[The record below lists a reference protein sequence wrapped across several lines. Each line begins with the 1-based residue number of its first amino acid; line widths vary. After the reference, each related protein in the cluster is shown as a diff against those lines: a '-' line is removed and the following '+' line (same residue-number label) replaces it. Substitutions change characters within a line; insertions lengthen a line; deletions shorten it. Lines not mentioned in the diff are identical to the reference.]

1 MPPSQH
7 GCDASA
13 GVCEPPS
20 TAGSTHTGRSNGSA
34 GTPTLVYVTDPLCS
48 GCWAFEPA
56 WRRLR
61 YHYQDVVT
69 VRIVY
74 GGLLAGWEG
83 FSDPAAGIAAPA
95 DVAAHWQQVAAR
107 SGQPIDPQVWLTDPP
122 SSSYPA
128 SKAAHIVRMLDPAAE
143 ERFLRRV
150 REAVFLQARN
160 IARRDVLVSCA
171 ADAGIDTQ
179 AFSVLFDADAGAHG
193 LASDLRDRQL
203 LGVRQFPTVLIS
215 TATGQRPRTLMPGS
229 PRSARAE
236 SALLRAL
243 AIPAAKPAT
252 APTVD
257 AALHAYRS
265 GTTPEFAALL
275 HVTPQHAESQLAA
288 AGATR
293 RRLDTGHHWT
303 ANPHDRPD
311 RHADPLQ
318 PFPSKRN
325 H

>member
-20 TAGSTHTGRSNGSA
+20 TARSTHTGRSNGSA

-61 YHYQDVVT
+61 HHYQDVVT

-160 IARRDVLVSCA
+160 IARRDVLVRCA
-171 ADAGIDTQ
+171 AETGIDAA
-179 AFSVLFDADAGAHG
+179 AFRVLFDADAGAPG
-193 LASDLRDRQL
+193 LAADLRERQA

-215 TATGQRPRTLMPGS
+215 TEAGQRPRALVVG
-229 PRSARAE
+229 ARPWAEVE
-236 SALLRAL
+236 SALLSAL
-243 AIPAAKPAT
+243 AIPGAEPAT

-257 AALHAYRS
+257 AALDAYRS
-265 GTTPEFAALL
+265 GTTLEFATLL
-275 HVTPQHAESQLAA
+275 EVAPPQTESQLQA
-288 AGATR
+288 AGAG
-293 RRLDTGHHWT
+293 RRLRSGNHWI
-303 ANPHDRPD
+303 A
-311 RHADPLQ
+311 
-318 PFPSKRN
+318 
-325 H
+325 

>member
-1 MPPSQH
+1 MRPSRQA
-7 GCDASA
+7 CDASA
-13 GVCEPPS
+13 GVCFLPP
-20 TAGSTHTGRSNGSA
+20 GTGPTRADPSDGSA
-34 GTPTLVYVTDPLCS
+34 AKPTLVYVTDPICS
-48 GCWAFEPA
+48 GCWAFEPT

-61 YHYQDVVT
+61 HHYDSVVT
-69 VRIVY
+69 VRTIY

-83 FSDPAAGIAAPA
+83 FSDPGAGIAKPA
-95 DVAAHWQQVAAR
+95 DVGPHWLEVAAR
-107 SGQPIDPQVWLTDPP
+107 TGQPINPEVWHTDPS

-143 ERFLRRV
+143 ERFLRRI

-171 ADAGIDTQ
+171 ADAGIDAK

-203 LGVRQFPTVLIS
+203 LGVRQFPTLLIA
-215 TATGQRPRTLMPGS
+215 TATGQRPRTLAVGS
-229 PRSARAE
+229 PRSAQLE

-243 AIPAAKPAT
+243 AIPAATPAT

-275 HVTPQHAESQLAA
+275 HVTPQQAESQLAA

-303 ANPHDRPD
+303 ANPHD
-311 RHADPLQ
+311 
-318 PFPSKRN
+318 
-325 H
+325 